1 MVNKNILKHL
11 WKKFK
16 DLTLSSDSEEYQRML
31 AGARI
36 YFSFMSQRSYVN
48 FFIVLFFII
57 FFVSIL
63 FSMSYLTT
71 GTEPPFMP
79 LIPVVVFYVLL
90 TITSTLYGIS
100 REHGFSIRKGIK
112 IFFRSPLVLVELI
125 VVIICYTVILTFIP
139 GTFILYNVLI
149 FLGLIFGVLLFLFFM
164 ELIRGLESPSLI
176 KYAKEQV
183 NKIITEEESN
193 DEEKDKEKIILSRY
207 QLYYFS
213 IYRYY
218 SMVKKEIRN
227 LYRKD
232 VLLLLKF
239 DKFPI
244 LASQI
249 IYNDTKKRKIL
260 VDILLDLEGVKP
272 IGNTKKFLEIMD
284 KIDTEFGKS
293 LFSEEKDIDL
303 KNIFQK
309 RSLYE
314 RTRGYLLPLIPIA
327 TIIINVFLGRL

>member
-48 FFIVLFFII
+48 FFIGVFFII
-57 FFVSIL
+57 FFASIL
-63 FSMSYLTT
+63 FSMSYLTI

-79 LIPVVVFYVLL
+79 LIPVVVVYVLL
-90 TITSTLYGIS
+90 MITLMLYSIS
-100 REHGFSIRKGIK
+100 REHGFSIGKGIK
-112 IFFRSPLVLVELI
+112 IFFRSPLVLLELI
-125 VVIICYTVILTFIP
+125 VIIICYTFILTFIP

-149 FLGLIFGVLLFLFFM
+149 FLGIIFGVLLFLFFM
-164 ELIRGLESPSLI
+164 ELITGLESPSLI

-193 DEEKDKEKIILSRY
+193 DKEKDKEKIILSRY

-249 IYNDTKKRKIL
+249 IYNDNKKRKLLANIL
-260 VDILLDLEGVKP
+260 SALEKIKP
-272 IGNTKKFLEIMD
+272 IEYVKKFVEIMK
-284 KIDTEFGKS
+284 KIDSDFGPTLFGK
-293 LFSEEKDIDL
+293 EHDVDL

-314 RTRGYLLPLIPIA
+314 RTRGYLLPLIPIT
-327 TIIINVFLGRL
+327 TIRYGVGIRNR